1 MSNILEVNN
10 LRTSFFTKKGEVQA
24 VRNVSF
30 KVGRKEIVGL
40 VGESGSGKSIT
51 SKSIMGLISH
61 PGKIVDGEILFE
73 GKDLAKLDEKEMR
86 KIRGNEIS
94 MVFQDP
100 MTALNPLIK
109 VGKQISEILIRHQNL
124 NKNEAREKA
133 IELLKMV
140 GIPSPEVRVDNY
152 PHEFSG
158 GMRQRVCI
166 AMAMS
171 SSPRLLIADEP
182 TTAMDV
188 TIQAQILRLI
198 KKLNS
203 ENENS
208 TILITHDL
216 GVVYNTCDKVI
227 VMYGGQIME
236 TGTVAEIFSNAKH
249 PYTIGLLKSIPK
261 RNNCEKERLV
271 PIQGAPPSLLNPQ
284 SGCPFYD
291 RCDEKRDV
299 CKNTITTKVLS
310 ETHEVNCALVSEDE

>member
-1 MSNILEVNN
+1 
-10 LRTSFFTKKGEVQA
+10 
-24 VRNVSF
+24 
-30 KVGRKEIVGL
+30 
-40 VGESGSGKSIT
+40 
-51 SKSIMGLISH
+51 MGLISH
-61 PGKIVDGEILFE
+61 PGKIVEGEIYIFE

-124 NKNEAREKA
+124 SKNQAREKA

-182 TTAMDV
+182 TTALDV

-203 ENENS
+203 ENKNS

-216 GVVYNTCDKVI
+216 GVVYNTCDRVI

-236 TGTVAEIFSNAKH
+236 IGTVEEIFSNAKH

-261 RNNCEKERLV
+261 RNNCERERLV
-271 PIQGAPPSLLNPQ
+271 PIQGAPQVLNPP

-291 RCDEKRDV
+291 RCDEKERYL
-299 CKNTITTKVLS
+299 KILLQQKY
-310 ETHEVNCALVSEDE
+310 